1 MKIPTERHQRDI
13 GLIGGMKTERSYWW
27 PHWREIATYVLPR
40 RYRWLESEKESISKA
55 AKNPNILDG
64 TGTMAAR
71 VLAAGLMNGITSP
84 GRPWFRLRIPGMMEE
99 AGSPE
104 RVWLD
109 EVQRRMLLVMAESNF
124 YNGLAMLYLDLSVFG
139 TAVML
144 IYEDAENVIRC
155 FNPCLGEYYLG
166 QDARLQ
172 VNMFAREFNY
182 RTHQV
187 VEQWGTENVSPAV
200 KAAHTSGGAQM
211 LTPHKITH
219 LIQPNDGRLP
229 ARFPFIETY
238 WEAGAPS
245 GDVLGEYGYY
255 EFPGIAAR
263 WELNGNE
270 PYGMSPAMDALGDI
284 IQLQHETKR
293 KGQSL
298 DKMVNPPMVADIQLK
313 HRPTALL
320 PGGMTYVAGVNNIGV
335 KPAYTVNPPLGEL
348 TLDIREVQGRIRETF
363 HNDLFQMISQLDT
376 VRSAT
381 EIDARREE
389 KLIRLGGV
397 LERFENEALDP
408 AIRRIFSVMQRANL
422 IPEPPESLQG
432 ADIEV
437 QYVSILSTAQNAIAA
452 APLERLLGVV
462 GNISPIKPEVLDVV
476 NWEEA
481 IPGYAADIG
490 VRAKDINGPER
501 LRQLAAERQ
510 QLIAAREAAATGE
523 ALVNAGKTLSETEVG
538 GGQNALARLMGA

>member
-1 MKIPTERHQRDI
+1 
-13 GLIGGMKTERSYWW
+13 
-27 PHWREIATYVLPR
+27 
-40 RYRWLESEKESISKA
+40 
-55 AKNPNILDG
+55 
-64 TGTMAAR
+64 
-71 VLAAGLMNGITSP
+71 
-84 GRPWFRLRIPGMMEE
+84 
-99 AGSPE
+99 
-104 RVWLD
+104 
-109 EVQRRMLLVMAESNF
+109 
-124 YNGLAMLYLDLSVFG
+124 
-139 TAVML
+139 
-144 IYEDAENVIRC
+144 
-155 FNPCLGEYYLG
+155 
-166 QDARLQ
+166 
-172 VNMFAREFNY
+172 
-182 RTHQV
+182 
-187 VEQWGTENVSPAV
+187 
-200 KAAHTSGGAQM
+200 
-211 LTPHKITH
+211 
-219 LIQPNDGRLP
+219 
-229 ARFPFIETY
+229 
-238 WEAGAPS
+238 
-245 GDVLGEYGYY
+245 
-255 EFPGIAAR
+255 
-263 WELNGNE
+263 
-270 PYGMSPAMDALGDI
+270 
-284 IQLQHETKR
+284 
-293 KGQSL
+293 
-298 DKMVNPPMVADIQLK
+298 
-313 HRPTALL
+313 
-320 PGGMTYVAGVNNIGV
+320 
-335 KPAYTVNPPLGEL
+335 
-348 TLDIREVQGRIRETF
+348 
-363 HNDLFQMISQLDT
+363 MISQLDT

-523 ALVNAGKTLSETEVG
+523 ALVNAGKTLSETDVG